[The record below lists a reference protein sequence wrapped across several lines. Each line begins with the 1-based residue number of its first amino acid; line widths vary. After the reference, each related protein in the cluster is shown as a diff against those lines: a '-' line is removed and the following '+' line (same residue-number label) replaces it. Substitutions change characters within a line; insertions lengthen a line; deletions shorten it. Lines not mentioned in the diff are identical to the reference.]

1 MLVLVLGLLLEVGD
15 VDEGVAVTVAGGTAV
30 TAVVV
35 TVDVEIDVETDVLV
49 VLAGLSTPQ
58 ATRLSESAELWLP
71 TSAPWCSTID
81 EPSEPSSRF
90 LVKAS
95 LVATSFPEPSERT
108 SRGGRSPLAGPPRCA
123 GPARWTDT
131 CSTSRHPPPGTSNDR
146 LN

>member
-1 MLVLVLGLLLEVGD
+1 MTYAPAAKLPAAQGGQKLLGLGQAALGLGELGALLGEPLRLLLDLLGLLLEVGD

-81 EPSEPSSRF
+81 EPSEPSS
-90 LVKAS
+90 
-95 LVATSFPEPSERT
+95 
-108 SRGGRSPLAGPPRCA
+108 
-123 GPARWTDT
+123 
-131 CSTSRHPPPGTSNDR
+131 
-146 LN
+146 